1 MEGGPVEGL
10 LEDGVRVS
18 GMEEPEFGVAQGGGG
33 VFALEQLA
41 IKRIHQRWR
50 GSFTDFPE
58 SSDDVVGAGTE
69 EGPREAYQALAGIGA
84 GARAIAGGDGHQ
96 IGVQAVLN
104 DIPGIELVGVTLFAE
119 DHRRLQR
126 TGMAGGPVRDEVE
139 IGKAFRIAAEIGRG
153 GGLLPFQHF
162 GLRIRKILFDL
173 AHFLAGLRDRR
184 EGWIRRLG
192 VADQKETFFRG

>member
-1 MEGGPVEGL
+1 MGTWLSGDSDSMESCVQTCEIVSSRITALLPSQSNFVLGVNPLRLRAGVELEGRPVERF
-10 LEDGVRVS
+10 LEDGVGV
-18 GMEEPEFGVAQGGGG
+18 GGVEEGELGVAEGCGG

-58 SSDDVVGAGTE
+58 SSDDVVGASTE
-69 EGPREAYQALAGIGA
+69 EGPGEAYQTLARIGA

-119 DHRRLQR
+119 DHR
-126 TGMAGGPVRDEVE
+126 
-139 IGKAFRIAAEIGRG
+139 
-153 GGLLPFQHF
+153 
-162 GLRIRKILFDL
+162 
-173 AHFLAGLRDRR
+173 
-184 EGWIRRLG
+184 
-192 VADQKETFFRG
+192 